1 MCLMVCFLV
10 TGAPISGDHDVRH
23 RPTRDTDCPTAMAVE
38 PRADPTP
45 SGVAALSLR
54 LPPYWPSDPEVWF
67 AQVEAQFSTR
77 GITAQRTKFEY
88 IVASLSPEYA
98 TEVRDLILH
107 PPDTRPYDSLR
118 ETAHSSVRPTSP
130 TATPPLRGARRPQ
143 TLATL
148 AQDAAAARRQRSC
161 HGQLICTRF
170 VHPTAAS
177 QCTNGPRLRRCLHE
191 SGGPR
196 TPGRPHR
203 GSRPPTAR
211 VPPRWPIQVLA
222 DARSR
227 TITRRGQTTGGQGC
241 HPVYSRE
248 TLSSQVVDPTPITLS
263 CQNDAL
269 LVP

>member
-1 MCLMVCFLV
+1 MMVCFLV

-118 ETAHSSVRPTSP
+118 E
-130 TATPPLRGARRPQ
+130 
-143 TLATL
+143 
-148 AQDAAAARRQRSC
+148 
-161 HGQLICTRF
+161 QLVKR
-170 VHPTAAS
+170 TAAS
-177 QCTNGPRLRRCLHE
+177 DQRRLQQLLHSEELGDRKPSQLLRRMQQL
-191 SGGPR
+191 PR
-196 TPGRPHR
+196 TAHLYEVCSSNGCQPMYEWTSPPPLPPRVWRTSHTWPTASWKPPPHS
-203 GSRPPTAR
+203 SRPSAMTHPSPRRRQKSNNYAQRSNDWRTR
-211 VPPRWPIQVLA
+211 LPPCLLKR
-222 DARSR
+222 
-227 TITRRGQTTGGQGC
+227 
-241 HPVYSRE
+241 
-248 TLSSQVVDPTPITLS
+248 DP
-263 CQNDAL
+263 
-269 LVP
+269 LVAGR